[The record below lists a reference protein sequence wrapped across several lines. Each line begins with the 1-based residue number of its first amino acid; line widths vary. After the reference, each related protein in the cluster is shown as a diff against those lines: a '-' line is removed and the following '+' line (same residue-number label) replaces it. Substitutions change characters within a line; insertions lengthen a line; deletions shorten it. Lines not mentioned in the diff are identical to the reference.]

1 MLASVPESA
10 PASSTGVWI
19 WSLCLDF
26 DRGFVLE
33 VYIVL
38 ESGAGMGAAV
48 GAGVGAG
55 VGAASRRRLS
65 RCRSRGRRRTRVPS
79 RRVS

>member
-38 ESGAGMGAAV
+38 ESGAGLGAAV

-55 VGAASRRRLS
+55 VGALFDPWRQLQR
-65 RCRSRGRRRTRVPS
+65 PIKENF
-79 RRVS
+79 